1 MLWGACLEYKHET
14 GPAIPEIATHLSG
27 ARNDGKGR
35 EMASIE
41 SVKAREILDS
51 RGNPTIEVE
60 VVLVDGTAGVSSVP
74 SGASTGKYEAL
85 ELRDGDKSRYGGL
98 GVLKAI
104 KHING
109 EIASTIVGM
118 SALEQAAIDQR
129 LIELD
134 GTANKARLGANA
146 LLGTSLAVAKAGA
159 SFRGIPLYRYL
170 GGARANLLPVP
181 MLNIL
186 NGGKH
191 ALGSTD
197 FQEFMIMPVGAA
209 NFNKA
214 LQISSEVY
222 HSLLKVL
229 GDKGL
234 STNVGDEG
242 GFAPRLPSN
251 KDALELILAA
261 IDMAGYKAGQ
271 DLFIALD
278 PAASTFYQGG
288 KHHSAHGKYVLS
300 QEGVTL
306 SSTEMIDFYVKLAS
320 DYPVVS
326 IEDGLAED
334 DWASWSLL
342 TAQLGKQTQIVGD
355 DLYAT
360 NMERLE
366 KGIAQKAS
374 NSILIKPNQ
383 IGTLSET
390 LAVTKRAQQ
399 AGWTTIISHRS
410 GETEDT
416 TIADLAVASNA
427 GLIKAGAPCRSERLA
442 KYNRLLR
449 IEEELRGTAQYPGKK
464 ALYNLERI
472 K

>member
-1 MLWGACLEYKHET
+1 
-14 GPAIPEIATHLSG
+14 
-27 ARNDGKGR
+27 
-35 EMASIE
+35 MASIE

-60 VVLVDGTAGVSSVP
+60 VVLADGTKGVAAVP
-74 SGASTGKYEAL
+74 SGASTGKYEAV
-85 ELRDGDKSRYGGL
+85 ELRDGDKSRYRGL

-104 KHING
+104 EHVNS
-109 EIASTIVGM
+109 EIASAIAGM

-134 GTANKARLGANA
+134 GTTNKARLGANA
-146 LLGTSLAVAKAGA
+146 LLATSLALAKAGA
-159 SFRGIPLYRYL
+159 SFRGVPLYRYL
-170 GGARANLLPVP
+170 GGARANLLPAP

-209 NFNKA
+209 NFHKA
-214 LQISSEVY
+214 IQMSSEIY
-222 HSLLKVL
+222 HSLRKVL
-229 GDKGL
+229 EDKGL

-242 GFAPRLPSN
+242 GFAPSLPSN

-261 IDMAGYKAGQ
+261 IDISGYKAGQ

-278 PAASTFYQGG
+278 PAASTFYQD
-288 KHHSAHGKYVLS
+288 GKYVLS
-300 QEGVTL
+300 REGVTL
-306 SSTEMIDFYVKLAS
+306 DSTEMIDYYVKLAS
-320 DYPVVS
+320 DYPVIS

-342 TAQLGKQTQIVGD
+342 TAQIGKQIQLVGD

-360 NMERLE
+360 NIERLE

-390 LAVTKRAQQ
+390 LAVIKRAQQ
-399 AGWTTIISHRS
+399 ARWATIISHRS

-416 TIADLAVASNA
+416 IIADLAVASNA
-427 GLIKAGAPCRSERLA
+427 GFIKAGAPCRSERLA

-449 IEEELRGTAQYPGKK
+449 IEEELGEAAQYPGKR
-464 ALYNLERI
+464 ALYNLERM

>member
-1 MLWGACLEYKHET
+1 LLWGAYLEYKR
-14 GPAIPEIATHLSG
+14 GSG
-27 ARNDGKGR
+27 ARNDGKGM
-35 EMASIE
+35 EIASIK

-51 RGNPTIEVE
+51 RGNPTVEVE
-60 VVLVDGTAGVSSVP
+60 VVLADGTAGVAAVP
-74 SGASTGKYEAL
+74 SGASTGKHEAV
-85 ELRDGDKSRYGGL
+85 ELRDGDKSRYWGL
-98 GVLKAI
+98 GVLKAVE
-104 KHING
+104 HVNN
-109 EIASTIVGM
+109 EIASAIAGM

-146 LLGTSLAVAKAGA
+146 ILGTSLAVAKAGA
-159 SFRGIPLYRYL
+159 SSQRVPLYHYL
-170 GGARANLLPVP
+170 GGARSKLLPVP

-191 ALGSTD
+191 ASDSVD
-197 FQEFMIMPVGAA
+197 FQEFMIVPVGAV
-209 NFNKA
+209 NFHKA
-214 LQISSEVY
+214 MQMSSEVY
-222 HSLLKVL
+222 HSLRKVL
-229 GDKGL
+229 EDKRL
-234 STNVGDEG
+234 NTNVGDEG
-242 GFAPRLPSN
+242 GFAPRLSSN

-261 IDMAGYKAGQ
+261 IDMAGYKVGQ

-278 PAASTFYQGG
+278 PAASALYQD
-288 KHHSAHGKYVLS
+288 GKYVLS
-300 QEGVTL
+300 REGVTF
-306 SSTEMIDFYVKLAS
+306 SSTEMIDYYVTLVS
-320 DYPVVS
+320 DYPVIS

-342 TAQLGKQTQIVGD
+342 TAQLGKQLQLVGD

-360 NMERLE
+360 NIERLE

-374 NSILIKPNQ
+374 NSILIKLNQ

-390 LAVTKRAQQ
+390 LAVIKRAQQ
-399 AGWTTIISHRS
+399 VGWTTIISHRS

-427 GLIKAGAPCRSERLA
+427 GFIKTGAPCRSERLA
-442 KYNRLLR
+442 KYNRLFR
-449 IEEELRGTAQYPGKK
+449 IEEELGEAAQYPGKK
-464 ALYNLERI
+464 ALYNLERM

>member
-1 MLWGACLEYKHET
+1 MT
-14 GPAIPEIATHLSG
+14 G
-27 ARNDGKGR
+27 RK
-35 EMASIE
+35 MASIK

-60 VVLVDGTAGVSSVP
+60 VALADGTIGIAAVP
-74 SGASTGKYEAL
+74 SGTSTGKYEAV
-85 ELRDGDKSRYGGL
+85 ELRDGDKSRYRGL

-104 KHING
+104 EHVNT
-109 EIASTIVGM
+109 EIASAIVGM
-118 SALEQAAIDQR
+118 SPLEQAAIDQR

-146 LLGTSLAVAKAGA
+146 ILGTSLAVAKVGA
-159 SFRGIPLYRYL
+159 NFRGVPLYRYL
-170 GGARANLLPVP
+170 GGARAKQLPVP

-191 ALGSTD
+191 ASGSVD
-197 FQEFMIMPVGAA
+197 FQEFMIVPVGAA
-209 NFNKA
+209 NFHKA
-214 LQISSEVY
+214 MQISSEVY
-222 HSLLKVL
+222 HSLRKVL
-229 GDKGL
+229 EDKRL
-234 STNVGDEG
+234 NTNVGDEG
-242 GFAPRLPSN
+242 GFAPPLSSN

-261 IDMAGYKAGQ
+261 IGMAGYKAGQ

-278 PAASTFYQGG
+278 PAASTLYQ
-288 KHHSAHGKYVLS
+288 HGKYVLS
-300 QEGVTL
+300 REGVAL
-306 SSTEMIDFYVKLAS
+306 SSVEMIDYYVKLVS
-320 DYPVVS
+320 DYPVIS

-334 DWASWSLL
+334 DWANWSLL
-342 TAQLGKQTQIVGD
+342 TAQLGKKTRIVGD

-360 NMERLE
+360 NMKRLQ
-366 KGIAQKAS
+366 KGLAQKAS

-390 LAVTKRAQQ
+390 LSVIKRAQQ

-427 GLIKAGAPCRSERLA
+427 GFIKSGAPCRSERLA

-449 IEEELRGTAQYPGKK
+449 IEEDLGKAAHYPGKRV
-464 ALYNLERI
+464 LYNLERM

>member
-1 MLWGACLEYKHET
+1 MTEQVKAFAMTRMET
-14 GPAIPEIATHLSG
+14 
-27 ARNDGKGR
+27 
-35 EMASIE
+35 ASIK

-51 RGNPTIEVE
+51 RGNPTIEAE
-60 VVLVDGTAGVSSVP
+60 VVLVDGNAGIAAVP
-74 SGASTGKYEAL
+74 SGASTGKYEAV
-85 ELRDGDKSRYGGL
+85 ELRDGDKRRYGGL
-98 GVLKAI
+98 GVLKTVE
-104 KHING
+104 HVNT
-109 EIASTIVGM
+109 EIASAIVGM

-146 LLGTSLAVAKAGA
+146 LLATSLAVAKAGA
-159 SFRGIPLYRYL
+159 SFRRVPLYRYL
-170 GGARANLLPVP
+170 GRARAKQLPVP

-191 ALGSTD
+191 ASGSID
-197 FQEFMIMPVGAA
+197 FQEFMIVPVGAA
-209 NFNKA
+209 NFHKA

-222 HSLLKVL
+222 HSLRKVL
-229 GDKGL
+229 ENKGL

-242 GFAPRLPSN
+242 GFAPRLSSN

-261 IDMAGYKAGQ
+261 INMAGYKAGE
-271 DLFIALD
+271 DLLIALD
-278 PAASTFYQGG
+278 SAASTFYQ
-288 KHHSAHGKYVLS
+288 HGKYALS
-300 QEGVTL
+300 REGVTL
-306 SSTEMIDFYVKLAS
+306 SSTEMIDYYVKLVS
-320 DYPVVS
+320 DYPVIS

-342 TAQLGKQTQIVGD
+342 IARLGKQIQIVGD

-360 NMERLE
+360 NMKRLE

-390 LAVTKRAQQ
+390 LAVIKRAQQ
-399 AGWTTIISHRS
+399 TRWTTIISHRS

-427 GLIKAGAPCRSERLA
+427 GFIKSGAPCRSERLA
-442 KYNRLLR
+442 KYNRLLK
-449 IEEELRGTAQYPGKK
+449 IEEELGKAAQYPGKK

>member
-1 MLWGACLEYKHET
+1 MRLLRY
-14 GPAIPEIATHLSG
+14 
-27 ARNDGKGR
+27 ARIDGKGM
-35 EMASIE
+35 EIASIK
-41 SVKAREILDS
+41 SVNAREILDS
-51 RGNPTIEVE
+51 RGNPTVEVE
-60 VVLVDGTAGVSSVP
+60 VVLADGTTGIAAVP
-74 SGASTGKYEAL
+74 SGASTGKHEAV

-104 KHING
+104 EHVNS
-109 EIASTIVGM
+109 EIASAITGM
-118 SALEQAAIDQR
+118 SALEQATIDQR

-134 GTANKARLGANA
+134 GTANKSRLGANA
-146 LLGTSLAVAKAGA
+146 IVGTSLAVAKAGA
-159 SFRGIPLYRYL
+159 RFQGIPLYRYL
-170 GGARANLLPVP
+170 GGAKANLLPVP

-191 ALGSTD
+191 ARDSTD

-209 NFNKA
+209 NFNQA
-214 LQISSEVY
+214 MQISSEVY
-222 HSLLKVL
+222 HSLRKVL
-229 GDKGL
+229 EDKGL
-234 STNVGDEG
+234 STTVGDEG

-261 IDMAGYKAGQ
+261 IDMAGYKDGQ

-278 PAASTFYQGG
+278 PAATSFYQD
-288 KHHSAHGKYVLS
+288 GKYFLS

-306 SSTEMIDFYVKLAS
+306 SSTEMIDYYVKLVS
-320 DYPVVS
+320 DYPIIS
-326 IEDGLAED
+326 LEDGLAED
-334 DWASWSLL
+334 DWAGWSSL
-342 TAQLGKQTQIVGD
+342 TSQLGKQTQLVGD

-360 NMERLE
+360 NIERLE

-383 IGTLSET
+383 IGTLTET
-390 LAVTKRAQQ
+390 LAVIKRAQQ

-416 TIADLAVASNA
+416 TIADLAVTSNA
-427 GLIKAGAPCRSERLA
+427 GFIKSGAPCRSERLA

-449 IEEELRGTAQYPGKK
+449 IEEELGRAAQYPGKR
-464 ALYNLERI
+464 ALYNLERM

>member
-1 MLWGACLEYKHET
+1 
-14 GPAIPEIATHLSG
+14 
-27 ARNDGKGR
+27 
-35 EMASIE
+35 MASIE

-60 VVLVDGTAGVSSVP
+60 VVLADRTKGVAAVP
-74 SGASTGKYEAL
+74 SGASTGKYEAV

-104 KHING
+104 EHVNS
-109 EIASTIVGM
+109 EIASTITGM
-118 SALEQAAIDQR
+118 FALEQAAIDQR

-146 LLGTSLAVAKAGA
+146 LLATSLALAKAGA
-159 SFRGIPLYRYL
+159 SFQGIPLYRYL
-170 GGARANLLPVP
+170 GGSRANLLPVP

-209 NFNKA
+209 NFHKA
-214 LQISSEVY
+214 IQMSSEIY
-222 HSLLKVL
+222 HSLRKVL
-229 GDKGL
+229 EDKGL

-242 GFAPRLPSN
+242 GFAPRLSSN
-251 KDALELILAA
+251 KDALELIVAA
-261 IDMAGYKAGQ
+261 IDMSGYKAGQ

-278 PAASTFYQGG
+278 PAASTFYQD
-288 KHHSAHGKYVLS
+288 GKYVLS
-300 QEGVTL
+300 REGVNL
-306 SSTEMIDFYVKLAS
+306 NSTEIVDYYVKLSS
-320 DYPVVS
+320 DYPIIS

-342 TAQLGKQTQIVGD
+342 TAQLGKQLQLVGD

-360 NMERLE
+360 NIERLE

-390 LAVTKRAQQ
+390 LAVIKRAQQ

-427 GLIKAGAPCRSERLA
+427 GFIKTGAPCRSERLA
-442 KYNRLLR
+442 KYNRLLM
-449 IEEELRGTAQYPGKK
+449 IEEELGEAAQYPGKR
-464 ALYNLERI
+464 ALYNLERM

>member
-1 MLWGACLEYKHET
+1 MRLLRY
-14 GPAIPEIATHLSG
+14 
-27 ARNDGKGR
+27 ARNDGMR
-35 EMASIE
+35 IEMATIK

-60 VVLVDGTAGVSSVP
+60 VILDNGSIGIAAVP
-74 SGASTGKYEAL
+74 SGASTGKYEAV
-85 ELRDGDKSRYGGL
+85 ELRDGDKTRYRGL

-104 KHING
+104 EHVNT

-146 LLGTSLAVAKAGA
+146 ILGTSLAVAKAGA
-159 SFRGIPLYRYL
+159 SVRGVPLYRYL
-170 GGARANLLPVP
+170 GGARAKQLPVP

-191 ALGSTD
+191 ASDSVD
-197 FQEFMIMPVGAA
+197 FQEFMIMPVGAV
-209 NFNKA
+209 NFSKA
-214 LQISSEVY
+214 MQMSSEVY
-222 HSLLKVL
+222 HSLHKVL
-229 GDKGL
+229 KDKGL

-242 GFAPRLPSN
+242 GFAPRLPST

-278 PAASTFYQGG
+278 PAASTFYQGE
-288 KHHSAHGKYVLS
+288 KHRSAYGKYILS
-300 QEGVTL
+300 REGATL
-306 SSTEMIDFYVKLAS
+306 TSTEMIDYYVKIVS
-320 DYPVVS
+320 DYPVIS

-334 DWASWSLL
+334 DWESWSLL
-342 TAQLGKQTQIVGD
+342 TARLGKQIQLVGD
-355 DLYAT
+355 DLYVT
-360 NMERLE
+360 NIKRLE

-390 LAVTKRAQQ
+390 LAVIKRAQQ
-399 AGWTTIISHRS
+399 AGWTTVISHRS

-416 TIADLAVASNA
+416 TIADLAVAINA
-427 GLIKAGAPCRSERLA
+427 GFIKTGAPCRSERLS

-449 IEEELRGTAQYPGKK
+449 IENELGEATQYPGKK
-464 ALYNLERI
+464 AFYNLERV

>member
-1 MLWGACLEYKHET
+1 MT
-14 GPAIPEIATHLSG
+14 
-27 ARNDGKGR
+27 RM
-35 EMASIE
+35 EMPSIK

-60 VVLVDGTAGVSSVP
+60 VVLVDGNTGVAAVP
-74 SGASTGKYEAL
+74 SGASTGKYEAV

-98 GVLKAI
+98 GVQKAVE
-104 KHING
+104 HVNN
-109 EIASTIVGM
+109 EIASAIVGM
-118 SALEQAAIDQR
+118 SALEQAVIDRR

-146 LLGTSLAVAKAGA
+146 LLATSLAVAKAGA
-159 SFRGIPLYRYL
+159 SIQGVPLYRYL
-170 GGARANLLPVP
+170 GGAGAKQLPVP

-191 ALGSTD
+191 ASNSVD
-197 FQEFMIMPVGAA
+197 FQEFMIVPVGAA
-209 NFNKA
+209 NFHKA
-214 LQISSEVY
+214 LQMSSEVY
-222 HSLLKVL
+222 HSLRKVL
-229 GDKGL
+229 ENKGL

-242 GFAPRLPSN
+242 GFAPQLLAN

-261 IDMAGYKAGQ
+261 IDKAGYKAGG

-278 PAASTFYQGG
+278 PASSTFY
-288 KHHSAHGKYVLS
+288 HDGKYVLS
-300 QEGVTL
+300 REGVTL
-306 SSTEMIDFYVKLAS
+306 GPTEMIDYYAKLVS
-320 DYPVVS
+320 DYPVIS

-334 DWASWSLL
+334 DWANWSLL
-342 TAQLGKQTQIVGD
+342 TAQLGKQIQLVGD
-355 DLYAT
+355 DLYVT
-360 NMERLE
+360 NMKRLE

-390 LAVTKRAQQ
+390 LAVIKRAQQ

-442 KYNRLLR
+442 KYNRLLK
-449 IEEELRGTAQYPGKK
+449 IEEELGKAAQYAGKK
-464 ALYNLERI
+464 ALYNIIERM

>member
-1 MLWGACLEYKHET
+1 
-14 GPAIPEIATHLSG
+14 
-27 ARNDGKGR
+27 
-35 EMASIE
+35 MASIE
-41 SVKAREILDS
+41 SVKAREIIDS

-60 VVLVDGTAGVSSVP
+60 VVLADGTTGVAAVP
-74 SGASTGKYEAL
+74 SGASTGKYEAV

-98 GVLKAI
+98 GVQEAI
-104 KHING
+104 EHVNS
-109 EIASTIVGM
+109 EIASKISGM
-118 SALEQAAIDQR
+118 SALEQAAIDQQ

-146 LLGTSLAVAKAGA
+146 LLATSLAVAKAGA
-159 SFRGIPLYRYL
+159 SFRGIPLYSYL
-170 GGARANLLPVP
+170 GGARASFLPVP

-197 FQEFMIMPVGAA
+197 FQEFMIMPLGAD
-209 NFNKA
+209 NFHKA
-214 LQISSEVY
+214 IQMSSEIY
-222 HSLLKVL
+222 HSLRKVL
-229 GDKGL
+229 EDKGL

-242 GFAPRLPSN
+242 GFAPRLSSN

-261 IDMAGYKAGQ
+261 IDMSGYKADQ

-278 PAASTFYQGG
+278 PAASTFYQD
-288 KHHSAHGKYVLS
+288 GKYVLS
-300 QEGVTL
+300 REGVTL
-306 SSTEMIDFYVKLAS
+306 DSTEMIDYYVKLAS
-320 DYPVVS
+320 DYPVIS

-342 TAQLGKQTQIVGD
+342 TAQLGKQIQLVGD

-360 NMERLE
+360 NIERLE

-390 LAVTKRAQQ
+390 LAVIKRAQQ

-427 GLIKAGAPCRSERLA
+427 GFIKAGAPCRSERLA

-449 IEEELRGTAQYPGKK
+449 IEEELRETAQYPGKR
-464 ALYNLERI
+464 ALYNLERV